1 MEHSYYYA
9 GKDDLYGAKPEVRG
23 VLFEGVLSDGCGSR
37 QNGRESGGPE
47 MTTSYVAVDL
57 ETTGI
62 GAKREK
68 ITEIG
73 MVKVVDGKI
82 AGTYHTL
89 VNPHREIP
97 ERIVELTGITDEMVQ
112 DAPAIEDVLPEV
124 IAFCEGFPLLGHQII
139 FDYGFLTQ
147 AAVNMKLAFKKE
159 AVDTLKLC
167 RYLMP
172 ENEKKNLGAAC
183 TYFGIQPD
191 TSHRALSDAM
201 SAHLL
206 YEKLREQY
214 GVTRSD
220 LFVSKPLIYKAKKER
235 TATKRQKQHLQD
247 LLKYHR
253 INTTVQIDHM
263 SGNEISR
270 LIDKIIFTYGKI
282 PEKK

>member
-1 MEHSYYYA
+1 
-9 GKDDLYGAKPEVRG
+9 
-23 VLFEGVLSDGCGSR
+23 
-37 QNGRESGGPE
+37 

-73 MVKVVDGKI
+73 MVKVVDG
-82 AGTYHTL
+82 AVVETYHTM

-97 ERIVELTGITDEMVQ
+97 ERIVELTGITDDMVK
-112 DAPAIEDVLPEV
+112 DAPDIEEVLPQV

-147 AAVNMKLAFKKE
+147 AAVNRKLEFKKD

-172 ENEKKNLGAAC
+172 GSEKKNLGAAC
-183 TYFGIQPD
+183 SYFGIDPE
-191 TSHRALSDAM
+191 TAHRALSDAM
-201 SAHLL
+201 STHLL
-206 YEKLREQY
+206 YAKLMEQF
-214 GVTRSD
+214 GESRAD
-220 LFVSKPLIYKAKKER
+220 LFEAKPLIYKAKKER
-235 TATKRQKQHLQD
+235 PATKRQKQHLHD

-253 INTTVQIDHM
+253 IKKTVDMDHM

-270 LIDKIIFTYGKI
+270 MIDQIIFTYGRI
-282 PEKK
+282 PDKV

>member
-1 MEHSYYYA
+1 
-9 GKDDLYGAKPEVRG
+9 
-23 VLFEGVLSDGCGSR
+23 
-37 QNGRESGGPE
+37 

-73 MVKVVDGKI
+73 MVKVVDGVVVE
-82 AGTYHTL
+82 TYHTM
-89 VNPHREIP
+89 VNPHRKIP
-97 ERIVELTGITDEMVQ
+97 ERIVELTGITDEMVK
-112 DAPAIEDVLPEV
+112 DAPGIEEVLPEV

-147 AAVNMKLAFKKE
+147 AAVNMKLEFKKD

-172 ENEKKNLGAAC
+172 GPEKKNLGAAC
-183 TYFGIQPD
+183 AYFGIVPE
-191 TSHRALSDAM
+191 TAHRALSDAM
-201 SAHLL
+201 STHLL
-206 YEKLREQY
+206 YTKLMEQF
-214 GVTRSD
+214 GESRSD
-220 LFVSKPLIYKAKKER
+220 LFVEKPLIYKAKKER
-235 TATKRQKQHLQD
+235 PATKRQKQHLQD

-253 INTTVQIDHM
+253 IETTVHIDHM

-270 LIDKIIFTYGKI
+270 MIDKIIFTHGRI
-282 PEKK
+282 PEKG

>member
-1 MEHSYYYA
+1 
-9 GKDDLYGAKPEVRG
+9 
-23 VLFEGVLSDGCGSR
+23 
-37 QNGRESGGPE
+37 

-73 MVKVVDGKI
+73 MVKVIDGVV
-82 AGTYHTL
+82 AETYHTM

-97 ERIVELTGITDEMVQ
+97 ERIVELTGITDEMVK
-112 DAPAIEDVLPEV
+112 DAPGIEDVLPDV
-124 IAFCEGFPLLGHQII
+124 ISFCEGFPLLGHQII

-147 AAVNMKLAFKKE
+147 AAVNMKLKFEKD

-172 ENEKKNLGAAC
+172 GPEKKNLGAAC
-183 TYFGIQPD
+183 GYFGVEPE
-191 TSHRALSDAM
+191 TAHRALSDAM
-201 SAHLL
+201 STHLL
-206 YEKLREQY
+206 YQKLMEQF
-214 GVTRSD
+214 GESRSD
-220 LFVSKPLIYKAKKER
+220 LFVAKPLIYKAKKER
-235 TATKRQKQHLQD
+235 SATKRQKQHLHD

-253 INTTVQIDHM
+253 IETTVHIDHM

-270 LIDKIIFTYGKI
+270 MIDKIIFTHGRM
-282 PEKK
+282 P

>member
-1 MEHSYYYA
+1 
-9 GKDDLYGAKPEVRG
+9 
-23 VLFEGVLSDGCGSR
+23 
-37 QNGRESGGPE
+37 

-73 MVKVVDGKI
+73 MVKVVDG
-82 AGTYHTL
+82 AVVETYHTM

-97 ERIVELTGITDEMVQ
+97 ERIVELTGITDDMVK
-112 DAPAIEDVLPEV
+112 DAPDITEVLPQV

-139 FDYGFLTQ
+139 FDYGFLIQ
-147 AAVNMKLAFKKE
+147 AAVNRKLEFKKD

-172 ENEKKNLGAAC
+172 GSEKKNLGAAC
-183 TYFGIQPD
+183 SYFGIDPE
-191 TSHRALSDAM
+191 TAHRALSDAM
-201 SAHLL
+201 STHLL
-206 YEKLREQY
+206 YAKLMEQF
-214 GVTRSD
+214 GESRAD
-220 LFVSKPLIYKAKKER
+220 LFEAKPLIYKAKKER
-235 TATKRQKQHLQD
+235 PATKRQKQHLHY

-253 INTTVQIDHM
+253 IKTTVDMDHM

-270 LIDKIIFTYGKI
+270 MIDQIIFTYGRI
-282 PEKK
+282 PDKV